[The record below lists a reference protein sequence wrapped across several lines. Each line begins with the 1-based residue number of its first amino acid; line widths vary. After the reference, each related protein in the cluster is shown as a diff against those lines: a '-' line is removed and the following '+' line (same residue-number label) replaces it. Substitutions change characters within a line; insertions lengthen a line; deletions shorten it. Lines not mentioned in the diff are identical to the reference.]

1 MEKEKTILNG
11 NMLIAEFMDKTVYPM
26 KGSVDFSL
34 WKGKPC
40 DYHQHDLRYHLQWD
54 MLMPVIEK
62 ICKLK
67 IGDGDEYVEYACPR
81 TFGMLDKN
89 GLFMFRFNGFQ
100 LHSCETLIE
109 AAWFGVIDFIEW
121 YNTNV
126 K

>member
-11 NMLIAEFMDKTVYPM
+11 NKLIAEFMGYNILAKDNISAFEK
-26 KGSVDFSL
+26 F
-34 WKGKPC
+34 GK
-40 DYHQHDLRYHLQWD
+40 DGGFYRDIKLLEYHSSWNK
-54 MLMPVIEK
+54 LMPVIEK

-121 YNTNV
+121 YNT